1 VLASYSLVSMYG
13 LFLTADRWGLLVLH
27 LRVRLGGVWRGGLQ
41 VTALPFDPVDVLAV
55 GLGA

>member
-27 LRVRLGGVWRGGLQ
+27 LRVGIRGLEEWLTSESSGVW
-41 VTALPFDPVDVLAV
+41 PS
-55 GLGA
+55 